1 MNSDPF
7 SASIY
12 NKKHL
17 YLKFWKLRSWLSVK
31 IVKLTTSIYFFLHI
45 FSALQL
51 DNGKSTGDT
60 TDCSN
65 TLLRYFWVETNFT
78 WMWPT
83 IIKVGSKWV
92 LGPKIW
98 FSGKFRRLR
107 CSRWQFQEDLKFCT
121 FYPNH
126 NTQYW
131 PIFSFGID
139 HLPWFLAAWKS
150 RYFSK
155 ITVFLFFFFFFFFL
169 FLVSF
174 IFTNQNSERLE
185 LIAAVI

>member
-1 MNSDPF
+1 
-7 SASIY
+7 
-12 NKKHL
+12 
-17 YLKFWKLRSWLSVK
+17 
-31 IVKLTTSIYFFLHI
+31 
-45 FSALQL
+45 
-51 DNGKSTGDT
+51 
-60 TDCSN
+60 
-65 TLLRYFWVETNFT
+65 
-78 WMWPT
+78 MWPT

-155 ITVFLFFFFFFFFL
+155 ITVFLFFLFFFFFSSIFGEL
-169 FLVSF
+169 YLYKPKFREARIDCCSNLGSCVWVSN
-174 IFTNQNSERLE
+174 ISGLPW
-185 LIAAVI
+185 